1 MCVIRI
7 FQGKYSNDYFWIDFF
22 DEHDDEFKTEGAEY
36 FVNSGYNCGYHVSEK
51 SALYDDMEGFV
62 DDVQCEEG
70 LDDGELYVVTYFEFD
85 DGNFLNQRVDFG
97 ITKSEIIRNVKA
109 QRYIEGATYHTFGQM
124 FYATR
129 KMMESMN
136 D

>member
-1 MCVIRI
+1 MCMTEI
-7 FQGKYSNDYFWIDFF
+7 FCDKYSNDYFWIDCF
-22 DEHDDEFKTEGAEY
+22 DEYDDEFKTEGAKY
-36 FVNSGYNCGYHVSEK
+36 FVYSDCNCGYHVSEK
-51 SALYDDMEGFV
+51 SALYDDMDGFV

-70 LDDGELYVVTYFEFD
+70 LAYDELYVVTYFDFD

-109 QRYIEGATYHTFGQM
+109 QKYIEGATYYTFGQM

-129 KMMESMN
+129 NMMESMN
-136 D
+136 G